1 MKKNII
7 LEANC
12 SGGQI
17 VDSDDAEDLQ
27 GKKYSDGSKM
37 YKITDMGGG
46 KYCAVKNL
54 SPEEKKEKEEKKKEE
69 KKKEEEKKNEPVE
82 SDSHPKDQA
91 EGDAFRKWMKEHH
104 PEFKC
109 GNDTLSGD
117 AGNPYNNSCIK
128 EAWKQHK
135 EEFRKPTQDN
145 TDKKDDEITTQDKEK
160 EKQEKERRDKENKGS
175 SSGVNCLEWD
185 RNVNYFIEDFGE
197 VNANDK
203 ALEFEEWFKKK
214 YRTFFDNRSIDFN
227 TCKQDEQGNDVGIDY
242 YKVKEIYYMCPFIR
256 EISQMKDGTGEKI
269 YDKWKF
275 TLQESKIRKKLIEYK
290 KMKTIKESIREKVI
304 LKKEEKNKKVNK
316 ISENL
321 YKIAG
326 NFYNERYDVFF
337 EKFIKLTES
346 YKKSKLFLMEGSS
359 DDFSGALIRVFKG
372 DEDRLVD
379 EAIPWFLNKLGL
391 DGAIRTQVE
400 EKLRGKYSNS
410 SDISGLFDD
419 DWSDIVVKAVKDNA
433 KSNIA
438 EPTNV
443 MDAVEKVMA
452 SKLDTSDFDY
462 QLKKLISNMISPSQ
476 DEKKEKIKSLAD
488 QIKNSI
494 LNT

>member
-1 MKKNII
+1 MKDILI
-7 LEANC
+7 LEKSGADLEKEGYSKCTKAKYDDYKKDSANYYTA
-12 SGGQI
+12 
-17 VDSDDAEDLQ
+17 VSDE
-27 GKKYSDGSKM
+27 
-37 YKITDMGGG
+37 G
-46 KYCAVKNL
+46 KYYY
-54 SPEEKKEKEEKKKEE
+54 KKKTAGKSEE
-69 KKKEEEKKNEPVE
+69 DKKKEEKKNEPVE
-82 SDSHPKDQA
+82 VDSHPKDQA
-91 EGDAFRKWMKEHH
+91 EGDAFREWMKEKH
-104 PEFKC
+104 PEFRC
-109 GNDTLSGD
+109 GQDTLSGD
-117 AGNPYNNSCIK
+117 KGKPYNNSCIK
-128 EAWKQHK
+128 DAWGKHK
-135 EEFRKPTQDN
+135 EDFRKRDQGSTGTGEDKTNTQDN
-145 TDKKDDEITTQDKEK
+145 QNKDKEN
-160 EKQEKERRDKENKGS
+160 QEKERREKERKGS

-185 RNVNYFIEDFGE
+185 RNVNYFVEDFGE

-227 TCKQDEQGNDVGIDY
+227 TCKQDEAGNDIGISY

-290 KMKTIKESIREKVI
+290 KMKTIKESIREKVL
-304 LKKEEKNKKVNK
+304 LKKEEKDKKVNK

-326 NFYNERYDVFF
+326 DFYNERYEIFF
-337 EKFIKLTES
+337 EKFVRLNES

-359 DDFSGALIRVFKG
+359 EDFSSALIRVFKG
-372 DEDRLVD
+372 DEDKLVD
-379 EAIPWFLNKLGL
+379 EAIPWFVNKLGL
-391 DGAIRTQVE
+391 DGAIKTQVE
-400 EKLRGKYSNS
+400 EKLRDKYSDS
-410 SDISGLFDD
+410 SEIAGLFND
-419 DWSDIVVKAVKDNA
+419 DWSDIVVQAVKDNA
-433 KSNIA
+433 KSNIG

-443 MDAVEKVMA
+443 MDAVEKVMI

-476 DEKKEKIKSLAD
+476 DEKKEKIKNLAD

-494 LNT
+494 LNSEI